1 MLTEVVSSR
10 PVVKLPRFDGV
21 KPDFFIVGAPRSG
34 TTAMFQYLSTHPEI
48 WMSNRKE
55 MHYFGSD
62 LNFGPQLYR
71 RDLKAYLAEYDGR
84 NWARRAGDASVWYL
98 MSKMAAAE
106 IKAFNPDASIII
118 MLRDPTELLQSMY
131 YMFRYDGNEHLPSF
145 EEALAAEEERRA
157 GRLLTR
163 QTYFAQGLVY
173 RNIVRFAEQV
183 KRYFET
189 FGRDNVHV
197 IIYDDFAGDT
207 AAAYCET
214 LEFLGVDS
222 TQPPPEFKIVNGNR
236 YVKSSALQ
244 TLLNDGLVRRAA
256 LAIRPMVPKRLFV
269 ALRTMRENWMRSN
282 LHFEKR
288 PALSAELLVRLK
300 SEFAPEIERL
310 SELLGRDLTHW
321 SKW

>member
-1 MLTEVVSSR
+1 
-10 PVVKLPRFDGV
+10 
-21 KPDFFIVGAPRSG
+21 
-34 TTAMFQYLSTHPEI
+34 MFHYLSTHPEI

-71 RDLKAYLAEYDGR
+71 RDLKAYLAEYEGR
-84 NWARRAGDASVWYL
+84 NGARRAGDASVWYL
-98 MSKMAAAE
+98 MSKMAATE
-106 IKAFNPDASIII
+106 IKAFNRDASIII

-131 YMFRYDGNEHLPSF
+131 FMFRYDGNEHLPSF
-145 EEALAAEEERRA
+145 EEAMAAEEQRRA
-157 GRLLTR
+157 GKLLTR

-173 RNIVRFAEQV
+173 RDIVRFAEQV
-183 KRYFET
+183 KRYFDT
-189 FGRDNVHV
+189 FGRENVHV
-197 IIYDDFAGDT
+197 IIYDDFAADT
-207 AAAYCET
+207 AAAYCEA

-222 TQPPPEFKIVNGNR
+222 SHRAPEFKVINGNR

-256 LAIRPMVPKRLFV
+256 LALRPMVPKRLFV
-269 ALRTMRENWMRSN
+269 ALRTMRENWMHSN
-282 LHFEKR
+282 LQFEKR
-288 PALSAELLVRLK
+288 PPLSTELRVRLK
-300 SEFAPEIERL
+300 SEFAPEVERL